1 MLKAKLKILM
11 VAAAPAWATSQVQV
25 RVQLS
30 PAGSFEATS
39 AAINGQVVKEAKGY
53 SAENLTIP
61 LGELKTGIEL
71 RDNHMKN
78 KYLEV
83 EKYPVATIKKAQGHE
98 NGAFSGEIEIHGV
111 TKPVTGT
118 YKVEGDALK
127 AEFTVKMSDF
137 NIEKA
142 RYMGIGAK
150 DEVKIESTI
159 PIRVASAAP
168 TPAKLAPAATSAK
181 KR

>member
-1 MLKAKLKILM
+1 MLKQKLKILI

-39 AAINGQVVKEAKGY
+39 GEINGQVVKEGNNYK
-53 SAENLTIP
+53 AENITIP
-61 LGELKTGIEL
+61 LKDLKTGIEL

-83 EKYPVATIKKAQGHE
+83 EKYPVATIKKAATSE
-98 NGAFSGEIEIHGV
+98 NGDFNGEIEIRGV
-111 TKPVTGT
+111 TKPVSGK
-118 YKVEGDALK
+118 YKVEGDSLK
-127 AEFTVKMSDF
+127 TEFTVKMSDF

-159 PIRVASAAP
+159 PILVASAQV
-168 TPAKLAPAATSAK
+168 APAAASAK